1 MNRPAGEDVHESTAE
16 LRSAIADILSRS
28 AVPADPP
35 ATQPAPESFGDRA
48 ATTASAYDAALRLL
62 GVRARSQAELRT
74 RVHDKDFA
82 PTEIESVMTRLA
94 AAGLLDDVDFA
105 EQWVHSRHRHSGKG
119 RTALRHELRQKGV
132 ADTVIEHALDQIDD
146 DAERQRAADLLR
158 RKTSRLTAEDI
169 TDRAQRDKH
178 VRRLVAML
186 ARRGYAPSLA
196 MSLVNEEL
204 NQLTA
209 E

>member
-28 AVPADPP
+28 PVSVEQPT
-35 ATQPAPESFGDRA
+35 TQPAAEKVGDRTN
-48 ATTASAYDAALRLL
+48 TTASAYDAALRLL
-62 GVRARSQAELRT
+62 GVRARSQAELRK
-74 RVHDKDFA
+74 RLHDKDFP
-82 PTEIESVMTRLA
+82 PTEIESVMTRLT

-146 DAERQRAADLLR
+146 DDERERAADLLR
-158 RKTSRLTAEDI
+158 RKTSRLSAADVA
-169 TDRAQRDKH
+169 DRAQRDKH

-196 MSLVNEEL
+196 MSLVSDEL

>member
-1 MNRPAGEDVHESTAE
+1 MNRPAGEDIHGSIAE

-28 AVPADPP
+28 SVPVDPST
-35 ATQPAPESFGDRA
+35 TQPAPERSGDRA
-48 ATTASAYDAALRLL
+48 ATTASACDAALRLL
-62 GVRARSQAELRT
+62 GVRARSQAELRK
-74 RVHDKDFA
+74 RLHNKDFPLA
-82 PTEIESVMTRLA
+82 EIESVMTRLA

-146 DAERQRAADLLR
+146 DAERGRAADLLR
-158 RKTSRLTAEDI
+158 NKISRLTADDI
-169 TDRAQRDKH
+169 ADRAQRDKH

-196 MSLVNEEL
+196 MSLVNDEL
-204 NQLTA
+204 NQLSA

>member
-1 MNRPAGEDVHESTAE
+1 MNRPAAEDVHESTAE

-28 AVPADPP
+28 SVPVDPS
-35 ATQPAPESFGDRA
+35 ATQPAPERSGDRA
-48 ATTASAYDAALRLL
+48 PNTASACDAALRLL
-62 GVRARSQAELRT
+62 AVRARSQAELRK
-74 RVHDKDFA
+74 RLQDKGFQLA
-82 PTEIESVMTRLA
+82 EVELVITRLA

-105 EQWVHSRHRHSGKG
+105 EQWVYSRHRHSGKG

-132 ADTVIEHALDQIDD
+132 ADTVIELALDQIDD
-146 DAERQRAADLLR
+146 DAERERAADLLR
-158 RKTSRLTAEDI
+158 SKISRLTADDI
-169 TDRAQRDKH
+169 ADRAQRDKH

-196 MSLVNEEL
+196 MSLVNDEL
-204 NQLTA
+204 NQLSA